1 MLNTLTR
8 LFPLWA
14 ILLSIFAY
22 LAPELFV
29 DFKPWIVPLLSLIM
43 FGMGLS
49 LKLADFLNV
58 LTNPKVILIG
68 LLLQFL
74 LMPFYAWG
82 IAEFLQLSP
91 LLLAGMVL
99 VGSSPGGTAS
109 NVITYLAKGNLA
121 LSVTLTSCSTLL
133 AVVAT
138 PYLTLLYAGQAVSVD
153 VLAMLL
159 SVLKMVLLPVL
170 AGLLINTFFAEKM
183 SKVKDAFPLISVAAI
198 VFIIAIVVALNHE
211 RLGQV
216 GMLVLLAVIL
226 HNLLGLMSGYIVPR
240 LLGYDKKT
248 ARTLSIEVGMQNS
261 GLAVALAGQYFA
273 AIAALPGAIFSVW
286 HNLSGSLLAFFWVR
300 NNKS

>member
-14 ILLSIFAY
+14 ILLSILAY
-22 LAPELFV
+22 FVPALFV
-29 DFKPWIVPLLSLIM
+29 DFKSWIVPLLSLIM

-49 LKLADFLNV
+49 LKPADFLNV
-58 LTNPKVILIG
+58 LTDPKVIFIG

-82 IAEFLQLSP
+82 ISELLQLSP
-91 LLLAGMVL
+91 LLLVGMIL

-138 PYLTLLYAGQAVSVD
+138 PYLTLLYAGQTVSVD
-153 VLAMLL
+153 VFGMLF

-170 AGLLINTFFAEKM
+170 AGLLINTFFAEKVA
-183 SKVKDAFPLISVAAI
+183 KVKDVFPLISVIAI

-211 RLGQV
+211 RLGQI
-216 GMLVLLAVIL
+216 GIIVLMAVVL
-226 HNLLGLMSGYIVPR
+226 HNLLGLISGYVIPR
-240 LLGYDKKT
+240 LLGYDEKT
-248 ARTLSIEVGMQNS
+248 ARTLSIEIGMQNS
-261 GLAVALAGQYFA
+261 GLAVALAGKYFGA
-273 AIAALPGAIFSVW
+273 MAALPGAIFSIW
-286 HNLSGSLLAFFWVR
+286 HNLSGSLLAVLWAKH
-300 NNKS
+300 NKS